1 MNVVGRKFLKSMNEI
16 VTSRGFGG
24 PPLKIGVALS
34 GGVDSMVL
42 LDLLVKYKQD
52 TYFSADAVTGTRDI
66 QIHALTIDHGLRS
79 ESSEEA
85 LNINNVV
92 MNVKKYPIT
101 HQILRINEQINRNQ
115 LEKHARELRYAQMYR
130 YCRENGISKMFMG
143 HHLGDQLETFLLR
156 LKSNSTLY
164 GLMSMKAIT
173 PGNLDDIH
181 EIDLV
186 RPLLKVSKE
195 EIYEYARENKLQWF
209 EDHTNADPTLTFR
222 NNIRE
227 KLHQSEELRANI
239 TELYQKVT
247 DVMNEAIYKR
257 LPQPGVKDDGKL
269 ETSNFILDSKLNS
282 KTLSLSIDLRIRDLQ
297 LLTAIDYMVIDRW
310 LFNKVWQVSPSSRY
324 HYGFTKFDSKYS
336 TLTPNVDARSL
347 SEDIIDTVWQQR
359 RDKENRRRQKKRPK
373 STESSKGDNKR
384 TLAGCLFTWCDA
396 GSKSKSGCAG
406 YALEITLTVVREL
419 PHRNRQQPHALLKEG
434 VNFYDERVFLTLSH
448 DGDGDGDVSAS
459 GTNQEVVA
467 RNFSEDLY
475 KELRIGEE
483 DGLSVPSFLQSISSS
498 KEKKKKKKNT
508 SYEHAHRVAAA
519 CIEYKVPVVTVS
531 MGENVSTVVFPT
543 LQEGGGSC
551 SGSGSVSVSGSV
563 GVRVAMRLKRPLVV

>member
-1 MNVVGRKFLKSMNEI
+1 MNEI
-16 VTSRGFGG
+16 MTSRGFGG

-42 LDLLVKYKQD
+42 LDLLVKYKQG
-52 TYFSADAVTGTRDI
+52 TSSSAAAADAVTRTRDI

-92 MNVKKYPIT
+92 INVRKYPIT
-101 HQILRINEQINRNQ
+101 HQILRINEQINRKQ

-130 YCRENGISKMFMG
+130 YCRENGINKMFMG

-173 PGNLDDIH
+173 PGNLDDTH

-227 KLHQSEELRANI
+227 KLHQSEELRASI

-257 LPQPGVKDDGKL
+257 LPHPGVKDDGKL
-269 ETSNFILDSKLNS
+269 ETSNFILDSKLNT

-373 STESSKGDNKR
+373 NTESSKGDNKR
-384 TLAGCLFTWCDA
+384 TLAGCLFSWCDA
-396 GSKSKSGCAG
+396 GSKYKSGCTG

-448 DGDGDGDVSAS
+448 DGSASAS
-459 GTNQEVVA
+459 GTKQEVVA

-475 KELRIGEE
+475 KELRIGE
-483 DGLSVPSFLQSISSS
+483 DGGLSVPAFLQSINSS
-498 KEKKKKKKNT
+498 KEKKKKNKNT
-508 SYEHAHRVAAA
+508 SYDHAHRVAAA

-543 LQEGGGSC
+543 LQEGGGS
-551 SGSGSVSVSGSV
+551 VSGSV